1 LKANGRSRKK
11 FIPYL
16 KNSRGE
22 CVWSHGEKEDI
33 LQEYFQNILGTSEH
47 RQAAINWN
55 DIQLPRL
62 SNQVQLDR
70 PFTEDEI
77 KAAISEFPTEKA
89 PRPDGFTGVFYR
101 SCWDI
106 VKQDLLAAFQCI
118 YNQTTG
124 PLLKLNGAVLTLL
137 PKKDVSE
144 APNELRPISLIH
156 SFTKLVVTSP
166 PWKG

>member
-1 LKANGRSRKK
+1 
-11 FIPYL
+11 
-16 KNSRGE
+16 
-22 CVWSHGEKEDI
+22 
-33 LQEYFQNILGTSEH
+33 LGTSEH
-47 RQAAINWN
+47 RQATINWN

-62 SNQVQLDR
+62 LDQAQLDR

-77 KAAISEFPTEKA
+77 KAAISELPADKA
-89 PRPDGFTGVFYR
+89 PGLDGFTRVFYR

-124 PLLKLNGAVLTLL
+124 PLLKLNGVVLTLL

-144 APNELRPISLIH
+144 APNEFRPISLIH
-156 SFTKLVVTSP
+156 SFAKLVSKVLALRLSP
-166 PWKG
+166 HMDTLVSNA